1 MNRQSAGESV
11 SVLRLSLHGRLVGH
25 LAGYRSGRNILL
37 FASDFAHEQNR
48 PTLSLITHP
57 SFPNSEELLS
67 RDWVRH
73 QRLHPLLSNLLPEG
87 ALRTLLAQSLKVH
100 VDHEFKLLAWL
111 GQDLPGALV
120 ATALEP
126 DEVPVRVVRRLETG
140 DQLALQPA
148 RSQQQSAR
156 FSLAGVQM
164 KFSMSEVDGR
174 YRLAGNARQAVV
186 PELGNWIIKPPSTQ
200 HAHVPLNEFTGMKLA
215 ELAGVDIPEVRL
227 VELDQLDNLP
237 SINLPLEQQAFAIRR
252 FDRAQHQGM
261 VARIH
266 MEDFAQVLVKY
277 PHDKYQG
284 GNYAQLAR
292 ILYRYSGDGNAD
304 VQQLARRLLV
314 NILLANGDAHLK
326 NWSLLYS
333 DQVTPRLSP
342 AYDILTTQV
351 YMDNERTS
359 ALNLARQKN
368 WYQTS
373 LESFESWAKQ
383 ADVPWRLIHP
393 HLEDTLDRVRAHW
406 PQALRELPMLERH
419 QQQLQRHWQLLHKDF
434 RIGGSDIRI
443 LPPIV

>member
-1 MNRQSAGESV
+1 MTGRGGAGPV
-11 SVLRLSLHGRLVGH
+11 SILQLSLHGHLVGH

-37 FASDFAHEQNR
+37 FAPEFAREHHR
-48 PTLSLITHP
+48 PTLGLITHP
-57 SFPNSEELLS
+57 DFPSSRELLS

-87 ALRTLLAQSLKVH
+87 SLRMLLAHNLKVH
-100 VDHEFKLLAWL
+100 VDHEFTLLTWL

-120 ATALEP
+120 ATTLEP
-126 DEVPVRVVRRLETG
+126 DEVPDQVVRRLEQG
-140 DQLALQPA
+140 SQVELRQAGQQGQP
-148 RSQQQSAR
+148 AR

-164 KFSMSEVDGR
+164 KFSMSEREGR
-174 YRLAGNARQAVV
+174 YRLASSDGSAAR
-186 PELGNWIIKPPSTQ
+186 PELGDWIIKPPSTQ
-200 HAHVPLNEFTGMKLA
+200 HASVPFNEFTGMRLA
-215 ELAGVDIPEVRL
+215 ELAGVVIPEIRL
-227 VELDQLDNLP
+227 VDMERLDNLP
-237 SINLPLEQQAFAIRR
+237 PINLPQEKQAFAIKR
-252 FDRAQHQGM
+252 FDRHRHHER
-261 VARIH
+261 VERIH
-266 MEDFAQVLVKY
+266 MEDFAQVLVQY

-292 ILYRYSGDGNAD
+292 VLYRYSGDGTAD

-373 LESFESWAKQ
+373 METFDSWARQ
-383 ADVPWRLIHP
+383 ADIPWRLVQS
-393 HLEDTLDRVRAHW
+393 HLEDTMERVRIHW
-406 PQALRELPMLERH
+406 PQALRELPMLEQH
-419 QQQLQRHWQLLHKDF
+419 KAQLRAHWRQLHADF
-434 RIGGSDIRI
+434 RIDGR
-443 LPPIV
+443 V

>member
-1 MNRQSAGESV
+1 MSKQPGGEPV
-11 SVLRLSLHGRLVGH
+11 SILRLSLHGRLVGH

-37 FASDFAHEQNR
+37 FASDFAREQNR

-67 RDWVRH
+67 RDWMRH

-87 ALRTLLAQSLKVH
+87 ALRTLLAQNLKVH
-100 VDHEFKLLAWL
+100 IDHEFKLLAWL

-120 ATALEP
+120 ATPLEP
-126 DEVPVRVVRRLETG
+126 DEVPSHVVRRLEAG
-140 DQLALQPA
+140 SQVALQQA
-148 RSQQQSAR
+148 RPQQQPAK

-164 KFSMSEVDGR
+164 KFSMSEAGGR
-174 YRLAGNARQAVV
+174 YRLAGNESQTVAT
-186 PELGNWIIKPPSTQ
+186 ELGDWIIKPPSTQ

-215 ELAGVDIPEVRL
+215 ELAGVDIPEIRL
-227 VELDQLDNLP
+227 VELGQLDNLP
-237 SINLPLEQQAFAIRR
+237 PINLPQEQQAFAIKR
-252 FDRAQHQGM
+252 FDRALHQG
-261 VARIH
+261 VVERVH
-266 MEDFAQVLVKY
+266 MEDFAQVLVQY

-292 ILYRYSGDGNAD
+292 ILYRYSGDGAAD
-304 VQQLARRLLV
+304 VQQFARRLLV

-342 AYDILTTQV
+342 AYDVLTTQV
-351 YMDNERTS
+351 YMDNEHTS

-373 LESFESWAKQ
+373 MESFENWARQ
-383 ADVPWRLIHP
+383 ADIPWRLIWP
-393 HLEDTLDRVRAHW
+393 HLEDTLDRARTHW
-406 PQALRELPMLERH
+406 PQTLRELPMLEQH
-419 QQQLQRHWQLLHKDF
+419 QQQLRRHWQLLHEDF
-434 RIGGSDIRI
+434 QIDGS
-443 LPPIV
+443 